1 MRSIIWLVLLCV
13 VAVVAATTLGSNDG
27 LVTIYWAGWRTELS
41 LNLFLI
47 LLALVSALLFSAAQ
61 AMRSLLSLPERASEW
76 RALRRERAAQAA
88 LREAQAEFFCARYSR
103 AHKAA
108 LRALALRDD
117 SPQLQDDA
125 EFGVLAQLLAA
136 ASLHRLQDRSRRDA
150 VMQSLFQQG
159 GLRRGSGGHGA
170 EDGARL
176 LAAEW
181 AIDDR
186 DAPRAAELLD
196 QLPAGVAR
204 RTQAL
209 RLKLQASRLQRQP
222 LQALHTAR
230 LLAKHQGFTPIAARG
245 LLRSLAAEAIE
256 DSHDLHQLQR
266 LWQQLD
272 AADRADAS
280 VAARAAAR
288 AGRLGSNADA
298 REWLRPFWDRLAELD
313 RDDREAIALALFD
326 AAPGIEH
333 EWLPRL
339 EAALEAHGHD
349 SAVVAAVG
357 MAFADRQLWG
367 KARKLL
373 EQSAAAAALPLRAR
387 RRAWRA
393 LAQMAREA
401 GDDAR
406 AQECERAAAAL
417 E

>member
-47 LLALVSALLFSAAQ
+47 VLALVCALLFSAAQ

-88 LREAQAEFFCARYSR
+88 LREAQAEFFSARYTR

-117 SPQLQDDA
+117 SPQLQGDA
-125 EFGVLAQLLAA
+125 EFAVLAQLLAA

-150 VMQSLFQQG
+150 VMQSLFQG
-159 GLRRGSGGHGA
+159 MRHGGGHGA

-186 DAPRAAELLD
+186 DALRAAELLD

-272 AADRADAS
+272 PADRADAS

-298 REWLRPFWDRLAELD
+298 REWLRPFWDRLGELD
-313 RDDREAIALALFD
+313 RDDREAVALALFE

-373 EQSAAAAALPLRAR
+373 EQSAAAGTLPLRAR

-406 AQECERAAAAL
+406 AQDCERAAAAL

>member
-47 LLALVSALLFSAAQ
+47 LLLGTCALIFSAAQ
-61 AMRSLLSLPERASEW
+61 ALRSLLTLPERASEW

-88 LREAQAEFFCARYSR
+88 LREALGEYFSARYSR

-108 LRALALRDD
+108 LRALALRRDAPLLDAD
-117 SPQLQDDA
+117 S

-136 ASLHRLQDRSRRDA
+136 GSLHRLQDRPRRDA
-150 VMQSLFQQG
+150 VMQSLFQTV
-159 GLRRGSGGHGA
+159 RRTGGHGVD
-170 EDGARL
+170 DGARL

-186 DAPRAAELLD
+186 DAPRATELLD

-204 RTQAL
+204 RTHAL
-209 RLKLQASRLQRQP
+209 RLKLQASRLSREP

-245 LLRSLAAEAIE
+245 LLRSLAGEAI
-256 DSHDLHQLQR
+256 DATHDLQQLQR
-266 LWQQLD
+266 LWQQFDPADQRD
-272 AADRADAS
+272 AT
-280 VAARAAAR
+280 VAARAAVHAV
-288 AGRLGSNADA
+288 ALGSAADA
-298 REWLRPFWDRLAELD
+298 RDWLRPFWDRLGELE
-313 RDDREAIALALFD
+313 RDDRDAVALALFD
-326 AAPGIEH
+326 AAPGITH

-339 EAALEAHGHD
+339 EAALDAHGHE
-349 SAVVAAVG
+349 SAVVVAVG

-373 EQSAAAAALPLRAR
+373 DQGAVALTLPPRVR

-393 LAQMAREA
+393 LAQMAREG
-401 GDDAR
+401 GDEDR
-406 AQECERAAAAL
+406 AQSCERAAAAL

>member
-27 LVTIYWAGWRTELS
+27 LVTVYWAGWRTELS

-47 LLALVSALLFSAAQ
+47 LLLASVAVLFSAAQ
-61 AMRSLLSLPERASEW
+61 ALRSLLSLPERASEW

-88 LREAQAEFFCARYSR
+88 LREAQAEFFSARYSR

-108 LRALALRDD
+108 TRALALCQDA
-117 SPQLQDDA
+117 PQLRADPD
-125 EFGVLAQLLAA
+125 FGVLAQVLAA
-136 ASLHRLQDRSRRDA
+136 ASLHRLQDRPRRDA
-150 VMQSLFQQG
+150 LLQQIFQAA
-159 GLRRGSGGHGA
+159 RRGGGHGI

-181 AIDDR
+181 ALDDR
-186 DAPRAAELLD
+186 DAERAAELLA

-209 RLKLQASRLQRQP
+209 RLKLQASRLARQP
-222 LQALHTAR
+222 LEALHTAR
-230 LLAKHQGFTPIAARG
+230 MLAKHQGFTPVAARG
-245 LLRSLAAEAIE
+245 LLRSLAAEAI
-256 DSHDLHQLQR
+256 DASHDLQQLQR
-266 LWQQLD
+266 LWQQFD
-272 AADRADAS
+272 PADRRDAQVTS
-280 VAARAAAR
+280 RAAWR
-288 AGRLGSNADA
+288 AVDLGAAVAA
-298 REWLRPFWDRLAELD
+298 REWLRPFWDRLAELE
-313 RDDREAIALALFD
+313 RDDREAVALALFE

-339 EAALEAHGHD
+339 EAALDAHGHEAAI
-349 SAVVAAVG
+349 SVAVG

-373 EQSAAAAALPLRAR
+373 EQGAAATALPLRVR
-387 RRAWRA
+387 RRVWRA
-393 LAQMAREA
+393 LAQMARDS
-401 GDDAR
+401 GDEAR
-406 AQECERAAAAL
+406 AQDCERAAAAL

>member
-47 LLALVSALLFSAAQ
+47 LLLGTCALLYSAAQ
-61 AMRSLLSLPERASEW
+61 ALRSLLTLPERASEW
-76 RALRRERAAQAA
+76 RGLRRERAAQAA
-88 LREAQAEFFCARYSR
+88 LREAQSEYFSARYSR

-108 LRALALRDD
+108 LRALSLRLD
-117 SPQLQDDA
+117 SPTLVADD
-125 EFGVLAQLLAA
+125 EFAVLAQLLAA
-136 ASLHRLQDRSRRDA
+136 GSLHRLQDRPRRDA
-150 VMQSLFQQG
+150 VMQSLFQG
-159 GLRRGSGGHGA
+159 MRRGAGHGV

-186 DAPRAAELLD
+186 DATRAAELLD

-209 RLKLQASRLQRQP
+209 RLKLHASRLARQP
-222 LQALHTAR
+222 LQALQTAR

-245 LLRSLAAEAIE
+245 LLRSLAAEAI
-256 DSHDLHQLQR
+256 DDTHDLQQLQR

-272 AADRADAS
+272 LSDRRDGT
-280 VAARAAAR
+280 VAARAALHAV
-288 AGRLGSNADA
+288 ALGAPADA
-298 REWLRPFWDRLAELD
+298 REWLRPFWDRLGELE
-313 RDDREAIALALFD
+313 RDDRDAVALALFD
-326 AAPGIEH
+326 AAPGIEQ

-339 EAALEAHGHD
+339 EAALESHGHEG
-349 SAVVAAVG
+349 AVLVAVG
-357 MAFADRQLWG
+357 MAYADRQLWG

-373 EQSAAAAALPLRAR
+373 EQSAGSAVLPPRAR

-393 LAQMAREA
+393 LAQMAREG
-401 GDDAR
+401 GDSAR
-406 AQECERAAAAL
+406 AQDCDRAAASL

>member
-13 VAVVAATTLGSNDG
+13 VAVVTATTLGSNDG
-27 LVTIYWAGWRTELS
+27 LVTIYWSGWRTELS

-47 LLALVSALLFSAAQ
+47 LLLGSVALLFSAAQ
-61 AMRSLLSLPERASEW
+61 ALRSLLSLPERASEW

-88 LREAQAEFFCARYSR
+88 LREALAEYFSARYSR

-108 LRALALRDD
+108 LKALTLRED
-117 SPQLQDDA
+117 SPQLRADG

-136 ASLHRLQDRSRRDA
+136 GSLHRLQDRPRRDA
-150 VMQSLFQQG
+150 VMRALFQQG
-159 GLRRGSGGHGA
+159 GRRGGGHGV

-186 DAPRAAELLD
+186 DAERAAELLD

-222 LQALHTAR
+222 LQALHMAR
-230 LLAKHQGFTPIAARG
+230 LLAKHQGFTPTAARG
-245 LLRSLAAEAIE
+245 LLRSLAGEAI
-256 DSHDLHQLQR
+256 DDTHDLQQLQR
-266 LWQQLD
+266 LWEQLD
-272 AADRADAS
+272 AADRQDAA
-280 VAARAAAR
+280 VAARAALR
-288 AGRLGSNADA
+288 AVALGSSADA
-298 REWLRPFWDRLAELD
+298 RAWLRPFWDRLGELE
-313 RDDREAIALALFD
+313 RDDRDAVALALFD

-339 EAALEAHGHD
+339 EAVLDGYGHEA
-349 SAVVAAVG
+349 AVVVAVG

-373 EQSAAAAALPLRAR
+373 EQSAGAAGLPTRAR
-387 RRAWRA
+387 RRAWRV
-393 LAQMAREA
+393 LAQMAREG
-401 GDDAR
+401 GDEAR
-406 AQECERAAAAL
+406 AQDCERAAAAL

>member
-47 LLALVSALLFSAAQ
+47 LLLGACALIFSAAQ
-61 AMRSLLSLPERASEW
+61 ALRSLLTLPERASEW

-88 LREAQAEFFCARYSR
+88 LREALGEYFSARYSR

-108 LRALALRDD
+108 LRALALR
-117 SPQLQDDA
+117 QDAPVLVADA

-136 ASLHRLQDRSRRDA
+136 GSLHRLQDRPRRDT
-150 VMQSLFQQG
+150 VMQALFQG
-159 GLRRGSGGHGA
+159 MRRTGAHGVV
-170 EDGARL
+170 DGARL

-186 DAPRAAELLD
+186 DAARAVELLD

-209 RLKLQASRLQRQP
+209 RLKLQASRLSRQP
-222 LQALHTAR
+222 LEALHTAR
-230 LLAKHQGFTPIAARG
+230 LLAKHQGFTPVAARG
-245 LLRSLAAEAIE
+245 LLRSLAGEAIDE
-256 DSHDLHQLQR
+256 LHDLQQLQR

-272 AADRADAS
+272 LADRRDAA
-280 VAARAAAR
+280 VAARAAVR
-288 AGRLGSNADA
+288 AVALGANADA
-298 REWLRPFWDRLAELD
+298 RDWLRPFWDRLGELD
-313 RDDREAIALALFD
+313 RDDRDAVALALFD

-339 EAALEAHGHD
+339 EAALDAFGHEA
-349 SAVVAAVG
+349 AVVVAVG

-373 EQSAAAAALPLRAR
+373 EPSATAVSLPARVR
-387 RRAWRA
+387 RRVWRA
-393 LAQMAREA
+393 LAQMAREG
-401 GDDAR
+401 GDETR

>member
-47 LLALVSALLFSAAQ
+47 LLLGACALIFSAAQ
-61 AMRSLLSLPERASEW
+61 ALRSLLTLPERASEW

-88 LREAQAEFFCARYSR
+88 LREALGEYFSARYSR

-108 LRALALRDD
+108 LRALTLRQDA
-117 SPQLQDDA
+117 PVLQADA

-136 ASLHRLQDRSRRDA
+136 GSLHRLQDRSRRDT
-150 VMQSLFQQG
+150 VMQALFQG
-159 GLRRGSGGHGA
+159 MRRTGAHGV

-186 DAPRAAELLD
+186 DATRAVELLD

-209 RLKLQASRLQRQP
+209 RLKLQASRLSRQP
-222 LQALHTAR
+222 LEALHTAR
-230 LLAKHQGFTPIAARG
+230 LLAKHQGFTPVAARG
-245 LLRSLAAEAIE
+245 LLRSLAAEAIDE
-256 DSHDLHQLQR
+256 LHDLQQLQR

-272 AADRADAS
+272 LADRRDAA
-280 VAARAAAR
+280 VAARAACR
-288 AGRLGSNADA
+288 AVALGATADA
-298 REWLRPFWDRLAELD
+298 RDWLRPFWDRLGELD
-313 RDDREAIALALFD
+313 RDDRDAVALALFD

-339 EAALEAHGHD
+339 EAALDAFGHE
-349 SAVVAAVG
+349 SAVVVAVG

-373 EQSAAAAALPLRAR
+373 EPSATAVGLPARVR
-387 RRAWRA
+387 RRVWRV
-393 LAQMAREA
+393 LAQMAREG
-401 GDDAR
+401 GDETR

>member
-1 MRSIIWLVLLCV
+1 MRGIIWLVLLCV

-47 LLALVSALLFSAAQ
+47 LLLGACALIFSAAQ
-61 AMRSLLSLPERASEW
+61 ALRSLLTLPERASEW

-88 LREAQAEFFCARYSR
+88 LREALGEYFSARYSR

-108 LRALALRDD
+108 QRALALRQDA
-117 SPQLQDDA
+117 PVLQDDA

-136 ASLHRLQDRSRRDA
+136 GSLHRLQDRPRRDT
-150 VMQSLFQQG
+150 VMQALFQG
-159 GLRRGSGGHGA
+159 MRRSGAHGV

-186 DAPRAAELLD
+186 DAARAVELLD

-209 RLKLQASRLQRQP
+209 RLKLQASRLSRQP
-222 LQALHTAR
+222 LEALHTAR
-230 LLAKHQGFTPIAARG
+230 LLAKHQGFTPVAARG
-245 LLRSLAAEAIE
+245 LLRSLSGEALDE
-256 DSHDLHQLQR
+256 THDLQQLKR

-272 AADRADAS
+272 AADRRDAA
-280 VAARAAAR
+280 VAARAAGR
-288 AGRLGSNADA
+288 AVALGSTADA
-298 REWLRPFWDRLAELD
+298 REWLRPFWDRLADLE
-313 RDDREAIALALFD
+313 RDDRDAVALALFD

-339 EAALEAHGHD
+339 EAALDAFGHEA
-349 SAVVAAVG
+349 AVVVAVG

-373 EQSAAAAALPLRAR
+373 DPSAAAAALPARVR
-387 RRAWRA
+387 RRVWRA
-393 LAQMAREA
+393 LAQMAREG
-401 GDDAR
+401 GDAAR
-406 AQECERAAAAL
+406 AQDCERAAAAL

>member
-27 LVTIYWAGWRTELS
+27 LVTVYWAGWRTELS

-47 LLALVSALLFSAAQ
+47 LLLASVAVLFSAAQ
-61 AMRSLLSLPERASEW
+61 ALRSLLTLPERASEW

-88 LREAQAEFFCARYSR
+88 LREAQAEFFSARYSR

-108 LRALALRDD
+108 TRALALCQDA
-117 SPQLQDDA
+117 PQLQDDA
-125 EFGVLAQLLAA
+125 DFRLLAQLLAA
-136 ASLHRLQDRSRRDA
+136 ASLHRLQDRPRRDA
-150 VMQSLFQQG
+150 LLQQVFQAA
-159 GLRRGSGGHGA
+159 RRGGGHGV

-181 AIDDR
+181 ALDDR
-186 DAPRAAELLD
+186 DAERAAELLG

-209 RLKLQASRLQRQP
+209 RLKLQASRLARQP
-222 LQALHTAR
+222 LEALHTAR
-230 LLAKHQGFTPIAARG
+230 MLAKHQGFTPVAARG
-245 LLRSLAAEAIE
+245 LLRSLAAEAI
-256 DSHDLHQLQR
+256 DASHDLQQLQR
-266 LWQQLD
+266 LWQQFD
-272 AADRADAS
+272 GADRRDAQVTARAALRAVEFGAA
-280 VAARAAAR
+280 VAAR
-288 AGRLGSNADA
+288 D
-298 REWLRPFWDRLAELD
+298 WLRPLWDRLADLE
-313 RDDREAIALALFD
+313 RDDRDAVALALFE

-339 EAALEAHGHD
+339 EAALDAHGHEAAI
-349 SAVVAAVG
+349 SVAVG

-373 EQSAAAAALPLRAR
+373 DQGAVASSLPTRVR
-387 RRAWRA
+387 RRVWRA
-393 LAQMAREA
+393 LALMAQDS
-401 GDDAR
+401 GDQAR
-406 AQECERAAAAL
+406 ALDCERAAAAL

>member
-1 MRSIIWLVLLCV
+1 MRSIIWLLLLCV

-27 LVTIYWAGWRTELS
+27 LVTIYWSGWRTELS

-47 LLALVSALLFSAAQ
+47 LLLGGVAVLLSAMQAL
-61 AMRSLLSLPERASEW
+61 RSLLTLPERASEW

-88 LREAQAEFFCARYSR
+88 LREALAEYFSARYSR

-108 LRALALRDD
+108 LKALSLREDA
-117 SPQLQDDA
+117 PQLQADG

-136 ASLHRLQDRSRRDA
+136 GSLHRLQDRPRRDA
-150 VMQSLFQQG
+150 MMQALFQG
-159 GLRRGSGGHGA
+159 GRRNGGHGV

-186 DAPRAAELLD
+186 DAERAAELLD

-230 LLAKHQGFTPIAARG
+230 LLAKHQGFTPTAARG
-245 LLRSLAAEAIE
+245 LLRSLAGEAI
-256 DSHDLHQLQR
+256 DDTHDLQQLQR
-266 LWQQLD
+266 LWEQLD
-272 AADRADAS
+272 GADRQDGA
-280 VAARAAAR
+280 VVARAALRAVALGAPVQAR
-288 AGRLGSNADA
+288 A
-298 REWLRPFWDRLAELD
+298 WLRPFWDRLAELD
-313 RDDREAIALALFD
+313 RDDRDAVALALFE

-339 EAALEAHGHD
+339 EAALESHGHEA
-349 SAVVAAVG
+349 AVGVAVG

-373 EQSAAAAALPLRAR
+373 EQSAGAASLPVRAR

-393 LAQMAREA
+393 LAQMAREG
-401 GDDAR
+401 GDEAR
-406 AQECERAAAAL
+406 AQDCDRTAAAL

>member
-1 MRSIIWLVLLCV
+1 VRGIIWLVLLCV

-47 LLALVSALLFSAAQ
+47 LLLGACALIFSAAQ
-61 AMRSLLSLPERASEW
+61 ALRSLLTLPERASEW

-88 LREAQAEFFCARYSR
+88 LREALGEYFSARYSR

-108 LRALALRDD
+108 LRALALR
-117 SPQLQDDA
+117 QDAPVLLADA

-136 ASLHRLQDRSRRDA
+136 GSLHRLQDRPRRDT
-150 VMQSLFQQG
+150 VMQALFQG
-159 GLRRGSGGHGA
+159 MRRTGGHGV

-186 DAPRAAELLD
+186 DAARAVELLN

-209 RLKLQASRLQRQP
+209 RLKLQASRLSRQP
-222 LQALHTAR
+222 LEALHTAR
-230 LLAKHQGFTPIAARG
+230 LLAKHQGFTPVAARG
-245 LLRSLAAEAIE
+245 LLRSLVGEALDE
-256 DSHDLHQLQR
+256 AHDLQQLKR

-272 AADRADAS
+272 VADRRDAA
-280 VAARAAAR
+280 VAARAASR
-288 AGRLGSNADA
+288 AVALGSTADA
-298 REWLRPFWDRLAELD
+298 REWLRPFWDRLGELE
-313 RDDREAIALALFD
+313 RDDRDAVALALFD

-339 EAALEAHGHD
+339 EAAYDAYGHEP
-349 SAVVAAVG
+349 AVVVAVG

-373 EQSAAAAALPLRAR
+373 DPSAAATSLPARVR
-387 RRAWRA
+387 RRIWRA
-393 LAQMAREA
+393 LALMAREG
-401 GDDAR
+401 GDTAR
-406 AQECERAAAAL
+406 AQDCDRAAAAL

>member
-47 LLALVSALLFSAAQ
+47 LLLGACALIFSAAQ
-61 AMRSLLSLPERASEW
+61 ALRSLLTLPERASEW

-88 LREAQAEFFCARYSR
+88 LREALGEYFSARYSR

-108 LRALALRDD
+108 LRALTLRQDA
-117 SPQLQDDA
+117 PVLQADA

-136 ASLHRLQDRSRRDA
+136 GSLHRLQDRPRRDT
-150 VMQSLFQQG
+150 VMQALFQG
-159 GLRRGSGGHGA
+159 MRRTGAHGV

-186 DAPRAAELLD
+186 DAARAVELLD

-209 RLKLQASRLQRQP
+209 RLKLQASRLSRQP
-222 LQALHTAR
+222 LEALHTAR
-230 LLAKHQGFTPIAARG
+230 LLAKHQGFTPVAARG
-245 LLRSLAAEAIE
+245 LLRSLAGEAIDE
-256 DSHDLHQLQR
+256 LHDLQQLQR

-272 AADRADAS
+272 LADRRDAA

-288 AGRLGSNADA
+288 AVALGATADA
-298 REWLRPFWDRLAELD
+298 RDWLRPFWDRLGELE
-313 RDDREAIALALFD
+313 RDDRDAVALALFD

-339 EAALEAHGHD
+339 EAALEAFGHEA
-349 SAVVAAVG
+349 AVVVAVG
-357 MAFADRQLWG
+357 IAFADRQLWG

-373 EQSAAAAALPLRAR
+373 EPSATAVSLPSRVR
-387 RRAWRA
+387 RRVWRA
-393 LAQMAREA
+393 LAQMAREG
-401 GDDAR
+401 GDEAR

>member
-1 MRSIIWLVLLCV
+1 MRGIIWLVLLCV

-47 LLALVSALLFSAAQ
+47 LLLGACALIFSAAQ
-61 AMRSLLSLPERASEW
+61 ALRSLLTLPERASEW

-88 LREAQAEFFCARYSR
+88 LREALGEYFSARYSR

-108 LRALALRDD
+108 QRALALRQDA
-117 SPQLQDDA
+117 PVLQDDA

-136 ASLHRLQDRSRRDA
+136 GSLHRLQDRPRRDT
-150 VMQSLFQQG
+150 VMQALFQG
-159 GLRRGSGGHGA
+159 MRRSGAHGV

-186 DAPRAAELLD
+186 DAARAVELLD

-209 RLKLQASRLQRQP
+209 RLKLQASRLSRQP
-222 LQALHTAR
+222 LEALHTAR
-230 LLAKHQGFTPIAARG
+230 LLAKHQGFTPVAARG
-245 LLRSLAAEAIE
+245 LLRSLSGEALDE
-256 DSHDLHQLQR
+256 THDLQQLKR

-272 AADRADAS
+272 AADRRDAA
-280 VAARAAAR
+280 VAARAAGR
-288 AGRLGSNADA
+288 AVALGSTADA
-298 REWLRPFWDRLAELD
+298 REWLRPFWDRLADLE
-313 RDDREAIALALFD
+313 RDDRDAVALSLFD

-339 EAALEAHGHD
+339 EAALDAFGHEA
-349 SAVVAAVG
+349 AVVVAVG

-373 EQSAAAAALPLRAR
+373 DPSAAATALPARVR
-387 RRAWRA
+387 RRVWRA
-393 LAQMAREA
+393 LAQMAREG
-401 GDDAR
+401 GDVAR
-406 AQECERAAAAL
+406 AQDCERAAAAL

>member
-27 LVTIYWAGWRTELS
+27 LVTIYWSGWRTELS

-47 LLALVSALLFSAAQ
+47 LLLGSVALLFSAAQ
-61 AMRSLLSLPERASEW
+61 ALRSLLSLPERASEW

-88 LREAQAEFFCARYSR
+88 LREALAEYFSARYSR

-108 LRALALRDD
+108 LKALTLRED
-117 SPQLQDDA
+117 SPQLRADG

-136 ASLHRLQDRSRRDA
+136 GSLHRLQDRPRRDA
-150 VMQSLFQQG
+150 VMQALFQQG
-159 GLRRGSGGHGA
+159 GRRGGGHGV

-186 DAPRAAELLD
+186 DAERAAELLD

-222 LQALHTAR
+222 LQALHMAR
-230 LLAKHQGFTPIAARG
+230 LLAKHQGFTPTAARG
-245 LLRSLAAEAIE
+245 LLRSLAGEAI
-256 DSHDLHQLQR
+256 DDTHDLQQLQR
-266 LWQQLD
+266 LWEQLD
-272 AADRADAS
+272 AADRQDAA
-280 VAARAAAR
+280 VAARAALR
-288 AGRLGSNADA
+288 AVALGSSADA
-298 REWLRPFWDRLAELD
+298 RAWLRPFWDRLGELE
-313 RDDREAIALALFD
+313 RDDRDAVALALFD

-339 EAALEAHGHD
+339 EAVLDGYGHEA
-349 SAVVAAVG
+349 AVVVAVG

-373 EQSAAAAALPLRAR
+373 EQSAGAAGLPTRAR
-387 RRAWRA
+387 RRAWRV
-393 LAQMAREA
+393 LAQMAREG
-401 GDDAR
+401 GDEAR
-406 AQECERAAAAL
+406 AQDCERAAAAL

>member
-27 LVTIYWAGWRTELS
+27 LVTIYWSGWRTELS

-47 LLALVSALLFSAAQ
+47 LLLAAVALLFSAVQ
-61 AMRSLLSLPERASEW
+61 ALRALLTLPERASEW

-88 LREAQAEFFCARYSR
+88 LREALAEFFSARYSR

-108 LRALALRDD
+108 QKALALREDTPALRD
-117 SPQLQDDA
+117 EV

-136 ASLHRLQDRSRRDA
+136 GSLHRLQDRPRRDA
-150 VMQSLFQQG
+150 VMQALFQQG
-159 GLRRGSGGHGA
+159 LRRTGGHGV

-181 AIDDR
+181 ALDDR
-186 DAPRAAELLD
+186 DAARAAELLD

-209 RLKLQASRLQRQP
+209 RLKLQASRLERQP

-230 LLAKHQGFTPIAARG
+230 LLAKHQGFTPTAARG
-245 LLRSLAAEAIE
+245 LLRSLAGEAI
-256 DSHDLHQLQR
+256 DDTHDLQQLQR
-266 LWQQLD
+266 LWDQFD
-272 AADRADAS
+272 AADRRDAA
-280 VAARAAAR
+280 VAARAAGR
-288 AGRLGSNADA
+288 AVALGATADA
-298 REWLRPFWDRLAELD
+298 RAWLRPFWDRLGELE
-313 RDDREAIALALFD
+313 RDDRDAVALALFD

-339 EAALEAHGHD
+339 EAALEGFGHEA
-349 SAVVAAVG
+349 AVVAAVG

-367 KARKLL
+367 KARRLL
-373 EQSAAAAALPLRAR
+373 EQSAAAPALPLRAR

-393 LAQMAREA
+393 LAQMAREG
-401 GDDAR
+401 GDEAR
-406 AQECERAAAAL
+406 AQDCDRAAAAL

>member
-47 LLALVSALLFSAAQ
+47 LLLGTCALMFSAAQ
-61 AMRSLLSLPERASEW
+61 ALRSLLTLPERASEW
-76 RALRRERAAQAA
+76 RALRRERSAQAA
-88 LREAQAEFFCARYSR
+88 LREALAEYFSARYSR

-108 LRALALRDD
+108 QRAMILRQD
-117 SPQLQDDA
+117 SPQVQDDP
-125 EFGVLAQLLAA
+125 EFAVLAQLLAA
-136 ASLHRLQDRSRRDA
+136 GSLHRLQDRPRRDA
-150 VMQSLFQQG
+150 VMQALFQG
-159 GLRRGSGGHGA
+159 MRRGSAHGV

-186 DAPRAAELLD
+186 DAARATELLD

-209 RLKLQASRLQRQP
+209 RLKLLASRLSREP

-230 LLAKHQGFTPIAARG
+230 MLAKHQGFTPTAARG
-245 LLRSLAAEAIE
+245 LLRTLAGEAIDE
-256 DSHDLHQLQR
+256 SHDLQQLQR
-266 LWQQLD
+266 LWQQFD
-272 AADRADAS
+272 PADRRDPS
-280 VAARAAAR
+280 VAARAALR
-288 AGRLGSNADA
+288 AVTLGSNADA
-298 REWLRPFWDRLAELD
+298 REWLRPFWERLGELE
-313 RDDREAIALALFD
+313 RDDRETVALALFD
-326 AAPGIEH
+326 AAPGIEP

-339 EAALEAHGHD
+339 ETALDAHGHD
-349 SAVVAAVG
+349 SAVMVAVG

-373 EQSAAAAALPLRAR
+373 EQCASAATLPMRAR

-393 LAQMAREA
+393 LAQMARDG

-406 AQECERAAAAL
+406 AQACDRAAAAL

>member
-27 LVTIYWAGWRTELS
+27 LVTVYWAGWRTELS

-47 LLALVSALLFSAAQ
+47 LLLGTCTLIFSAAQ
-61 AMRSLLSLPERASEW
+61 ALRSLLTLPERASEW

-88 LREAQAEFFCARYSR
+88 LREALGEYFSARYSR

-108 LRALALRDD
+108 QRALALRQD
-117 SPQLQDDA
+117 SPQLAADS

-136 ASLHRLQDRSRRDA
+136 GSLHRLQDRPRRDA
-150 VMQSLFQQG
+150 TMQSLFQAM
-159 GLRRGSGGHGA
+159 RRGSGHGV

-209 RLKLQASRLQRQP
+209 RLKLQASRLSRQP

-230 LLAKHQGFTPIAARG
+230 LLAKHQAFTPVAARG
-245 LLRSLAAEAIE
+245 LLRSLVGEALDE
-256 DSHDLHQLQR
+256 THDLQQLKR

-272 AADRADAS
+272 PADRRDAA
-280 VAARAAAR
+280 VAARASLR
-288 AGRLGSNADA
+288 AVTLGSTADA
-298 REWLRPFWDRLAELD
+298 REWLKPFWERLGEQE
-313 RDDREAIALALFD
+313 RDDRDALALALFE
-326 AAPGIEH
+326 AAPGIEQ

-339 EAALEAHGHD
+339 EAALDGFGHEA
-349 SAVVAAVG
+349 AVAVAVG

-367 KARKLL
+367 KARRLL
-373 EQSAAAAALPLRAR
+373 EHSASVGGLPAHAR

-393 LAQMAREA
+393 LAQMAREE
-401 GDDAR
+401 GDEAR
-406 AQECERAAAAL
+406 AQTCERAAAAL

>member
-1 MRSIIWLVLLCV
+1 MRGIIWLVLLCV

-47 LLALVSALLFSAAQ
+47 LLLASCALVFSAAQ
-61 AMRSLLSLPERASEW
+61 ALRSLLTLPERASEW
-76 RALRRERAAQAA
+76 RALRRERAAHAA
-88 LREAQAEFFCARYSR
+88 LQEALAEYFSARYSR
-103 AHKAA
+103 AHRAA
-108 LRALALRDD
+108 QRALVLR
-117 SPQLQDDA
+117 QDVPLLMADGA
-125 EFGVLAQLLAA
+125 FGVLAQLLAA
-136 ASLHRLQDRSRRDA
+136 GSLHRLQDRARRDA
-150 VMQSLFQQG
+150 VMQSLFQG
-159 GLRRGSGGHGA
+159 MRRGGSSHGV

-186 DAPRAAELLD
+186 DAARASELLD

-209 RLKLQASRLQRQP
+209 RLKLQASRLSSDP

-230 LLAKHQGFTPIAARG
+230 LLAKHQGFTPTAARG
-245 LLRSLAAEAIE
+245 LLRSLAGEAIAAT
-256 DSHDLHQLQR
+256 HDLQQLQR

-272 AADRADAS
+272 ASDQRDAA
-280 VAARAAAR
+280 VAARAAGR
-288 AGRLGSNADA
+288 AVDLGSKADA
-298 REWLRPFWDRLAELD
+298 RAWLQPFWDRLGELE
-313 RDDREAIALALFD
+313 RDDRDAIALALFD
-326 AAPGIEH
+326 AAPGIEQG
-333 EWLPRL
+333 WLQRL
-339 EAALEAHGHD
+339 ESALDTHGHEP
-349 SAVVAAVG
+349 AVVVAVG

-373 EQSAAAAALPLRAR
+373 EHSTGAASLPLRAR

-393 LAQMAREA
+393 LAQMAREG
-401 GDDAR
+401 GDEAR
-406 AQECERAAAAL
+406 ALECDRAAAAL

>member
-47 LLALVSALLFSAAQ
+47 VLLGTCALLFSAAQ
-61 AMRSLLSLPERASEW
+61 ALRSLLTLPERAGEW
-76 RALRRERAAQAA
+76 RALRRERAAQGA
-88 LREAQAEFFCARYSR
+88 LREALAEYFSARYSR

-108 LRALALRDD
+108 LRALSLRHDA
-117 SPQLQDDA
+117 PQLEADA
-125 EFGVLAQLLAA
+125 DFGVLAQLLAA
-136 ASLHRLQDRSRRDA
+136 GSLHRLQDRPRRDA
-150 VMQSLFQQG
+150 QMQALFE
-159 GLRRGSGGHGA
+159 GLRSGAGPSV

-186 DAPRAAELLD
+186 DAARADDLLA

-209 RLKLQASRLQRQP
+209 RLKLQASRLARRP
-222 LQALHTAR
+222 LEALHTAR
-230 LLAKHQGFTPIAARG
+230 MLAKHQGFTPLAARG
-245 LLRSLAAEAIE
+245 LLRSLAGEAI
-256 DSHDLHQLQR
+256 DDTHDAHQLQR

-272 AADRADAS
+272 AADRRDAA
-280 VAARAAAR
+280 VAARAATR
-288 AGRLGSNADA
+288 AVTLGATASA
-298 REWLRPFWDRLAELD
+298 REWLRPLWDELADLE
-313 RDDREAIALALFD
+313 RDDRAAVALALCA
-326 AAPGIEH
+326 AAPGIEA

-339 EAALEAHGHD
+339 EAALVSHGHEA
-349 SAVVAAVG
+349 AVSAAVG

-367 KARKLL
+367 KARRLL
-373 EQSAAAAALPLRAR
+373 EQGAAAPALPAHLR
-387 RRAWRA
+387 RRCWRA
-393 LAQMAREA
+393 LAQMARDS
-401 GDDAR
+401 GDESR
-406 AQECERAAAAL
+406 ASDCERAAASL